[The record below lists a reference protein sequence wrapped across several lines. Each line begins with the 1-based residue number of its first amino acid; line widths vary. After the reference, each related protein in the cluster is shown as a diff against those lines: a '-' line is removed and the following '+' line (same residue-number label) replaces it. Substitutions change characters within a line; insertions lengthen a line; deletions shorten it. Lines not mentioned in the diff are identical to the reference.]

1 VRSFAKQPEPA
12 RLNWVDVDKGA
23 NDKNRSGTGLDQI
36 MLPLLLILTFGMI
49 GAFVVP
55 LLIVEEKE
63 KRTLDFLLSSP
74 ASLNEIIAGKALTG
88 VVYTLLIA
96 GLLLGI
102 NRQHIQ
108 NWPLTLLTIVLG
120 LLFVVGVGLVIGSL
134 LNNTMQVNTWA
145 SLILIV
151 LLAPSFPSIGIT
163 AWFDKAM
170 RVIPT
175 YYLSEALKLSMGGA
189 VSSQFWM
196 YLAVLLGCTFVVF
209 FAAAWALHRR

>member
-1 VRSFAKQPEPA
+1 MCIRDS
-12 RLNWVDVDKGA
+12 
-23 NDKNRSGTGLDQI
+23 
-36 MLPLLLILTFGMI
+36 
-49 GAFVVP
+49 
-55 LLIVEEKE
+55 
-63 KRTLDFLLSSP
+63 LLSSP

-88 VVYTLLIA
+88 VAYTVLIA

-102 NRQHIQ
+102 NRQYIQ
-108 NWPLTLLTIVLG
+108 NWPLTLLTILLG

-145 SLILIV
+145 SVVLIV

-175 YYLSEALKLSMGGA
+175 YYLSEALKMSMSGA
-189 VSSQFWM
+189 VSSQLWIC
-196 YLAVLLGCTFVVF
+196 LLYTSPSP
-209 FAAAWALHRR
+209 RDS

>member
-1 VRSFAKQPEPA
+1 
-12 RLNWVDVDKGA
+12 
-23 NDKNRSGTGLDQI
+23 
-36 MLPLLLILTFGMI
+36 LIF
-49 GAFVVP
+49 F
-55 LLIVEEKE
+55 
-63 KRTLDFLLSSP
+63 LSSP

-102 NRQHIQ
+102 NRQFIQ
-108 NWPLTLLTIVLG
+108 NWSLTLLTIVLG

-134 LNNTMQVNTWA
+134 LKNTMQVNTWA
-145 SLILIV
+145 SIVLIV

-175 YYLSEALKLSMGGA
+175 YYLSEALKLVDGWHRCHVHCRGVGAPSKGVTTFYNSVRMMGA
-189 VSSQFWM
+189 VLEHLDVCSCLVCSAMQSAN
-196 YLAVLLGCTFVVF
+196 YRCAKD
-209 FAAAWALHRR
+209 